1 MPLCPVDGADIHYE
15 VHGDGSPVLVLAY
28 CLGGNCTLWRPQL
41 PALTRRSRVV
51 LWDPRGH
58 GGSSSP
64 SDAAAYGITRSAED
78 LRELLDHLGIARAV
92 VGGLSMGGG
101 IATRFA
107 MLHPDRT
114 QGLLIVD
121 SNTAAGR
128 PVPEATRMVREE
140 TIRMCAAGDMDRV
153 ADAFI
158 AANPVYG
165 LFAGDTPENRTRVRD
180 MVRAMNPIGFAHT
193 LRAMLRNEWET
204 ADLAQIAAPT
214 CVLLGESDP
223 AAEAARLTQRTIPGA
238 ELAMIPGAGHL
249 SNIDDPAA
257 VEAAIL
263 RFLDRVAAAG

>member
-1 MPLCPVDGADIHYE
+1 MPLCRVDGADIHYE
-15 VHGDGSPVLVLAY
+15 VHGEGSPTLVLAY
-28 CLGGNCTLWRPQL
+28 CLGGNCTMWQPQL
-41 PALTRRSRVV
+41 PALTQRCRVV

-58 GGSSSP
+58 GRSSSP
-64 SDAAAYGITRSAED
+64 ADAEAYGITRSAED
-78 LRELLDHLGIARAV
+78 LRALLDHLGIARAV

-107 MLHPDRT
+107 MLYPERT

-128 PVPEATRMVREE
+128 PVPDATRTAREAA
-140 TIRMCAAGDMDRV
+140 IRMCAAGDMDRM

-165 LFAGDTPENRTRVRD
+165 LFAGDTPENRKRVRD
-180 MVRAMNPIGFAHT
+180 MIRAMNPVGFAHT

-204 ADLAQIAAPT
+204 ADLARIAAPT
-214 CVLLGESDP
+214 CVLLGERDP
-223 AAEAARLTQRTIPGA
+223 AEEAARLTQRTIPGA
-238 ELAMIPGAGHL
+238 ELAIIPGAGHL

-257 VEAAIL
+257 VQAAIL
-263 RFLDRVAAAG
+263 RFLERAAAA

>member
-1 MPLCPVDGADIHYE
+1 MPLLSVDGADIHYE
-15 VHGDGSPVLVLAY
+15 VHGGGGVTLALAY
-28 CLGGNCTLWRPQL
+28 CLGGNCTMWRPQL
-41 PALTRRSRVV
+41 PALTQRARVV

-64 SDAAAYGITRSAED
+64 PDAAAYGITRSAED
-78 LRELLDHLGIARAV
+78 LRAVLDHLGVARAV

-107 MLHPDRT
+107 MLHPMRT

-128 PVPEATRMVREE
+128 PVPEATRQVRAE
-140 TIRMCAAGDMDRV
+140 TIRLCEAGDMDRV

-165 LFAGDTPENRTRVRD
+165 LFAGDTPENRATVRA
-180 MVRAMNPIGFAHT
+180 MIRAMNPVGFAHT

-204 ADLAQIAAPT
+204 ADLARIAAPT

-238 ELAMIPGAGHL
+238 ELVLIPGAGHL
-249 SNIDDPAA
+249 SNIDDPAG

-263 RFLDRVAAAG
+263 RFLARAEAAG